1 MEENKTIS
9 FSIELADDDAKALF
23 AMAEGEGLEFED
35 YVLKH
40 IIEGSLMTQF
50 NEKTLQYDENILEH
64 RVIKAVAVGLYE
76 AGLITE

>member
-1 MEENKTIS
+1 MEENKSIS

-23 AMAEGEGLEFED
+23 AMAGGEGLDFED

-50 NEKTLQYDENILEH
+50 NEKTLQFDENILEH
-64 RVIKAVAVGLYE
+64 RVIKAVAIGLYN